1 MYLPKDIHYSVR
13 LMFLYSHSH
22 QLLQQRELYRH
33 RCLTLIYW
41 EREVRN
47 MKVYYYYVYTLYVDE
62 EQVHNMTI
70 VERRRRNI
78 EEIQLICIEAEKS
91 ESKVQ

>member
-1 MYLPKDIHYSVR
+1 
-13 LMFLYSHSH
+13 
-22 QLLQQRELYRH
+22 
-33 RCLTLIYW
+33 
-41 EREVRN
+41 